1 MDSLKQ
7 TIEVDIKL
15 IPQKIAELFCSMDA
29 DEQAIFFNTI
39 AADVETWP
47 ACNFD
52 LQMQYIS
59 DSTLLTENGRKIMKT
74 IGQYAEE
81 QHP

>member
-1 MDSLKQ
+1 MDNLKQ
-7 TIEVDIKL
+7 TIEVDIKI
-15 IPQKIAELFCSMDA
+15 IPQTVADLFCSMDA
-29 DEQAIFFNTI
+29 HEQAVFFNAI
-39 AADVETWP
+39 AADVKTWP

-59 DSTLLTENGRKIMKT
+59 DSPLLTENGRKIMKT

-81 QHP
+81 HT